1 MITTPSATFKRPAD
15 TTAYAAGDLVANST
29 TAAAVIP
36 LEFDITKIKCRAGV
50 IGYLRLYKSTATV
63 TLATFVLHLFAEAP
77 VVTAGDNAALA
88 VASARHFL
96 GSAACDLS
104 TGAFVATA
112 DVRARFAVLS
122 GTSPAL
128 IAFDNSDKLVK
139 KSLYGLLVATAG
151 YTPASGEQFTVTLEI
166 GDDSGNFL
174 K

>member
-1 MITTPSATFKRPAD
+1 MIITPSATFTRPAD

-36 LEFDITKIKCRAGV
+36 LEFDITKIIRRSGV
-50 IGYLRLYKSTATV
+50 IGYVRLYKSTATV
-63 TLATFVLHLFAEAP
+63 TLATFTLHLFAQAP

-88 VASARHFL
+88 VATAQHFL
-96 GSAACDLS
+96 GSVACDLS

-122 GTSPAL
+122 GTAPAL

-151 YTPASGEQFTVTLEI
+151 YTPASAEQFIVALEI
-166 GDDSGNFL
+166 GDDNANSL